1 VADPDGTFRAP
12 LGCVVK
18 MILIDARYRRLAIML
33 AALVVGILTGCQN
46 NSGGGGGGGY

>member
-1 VADPDGTFRAP
+1 VANPDGTFHAL

-18 MILIDARYRRLAIML
+18 MILIDARYRRLAVML

-46 NSGGGGGGGY
+46 TGGGGGGGY